1 MKIVIT
7 GVAGLVGS
15 SVALALSNSH
25 KVVGFDNLIG
35 GYRDNVPETIDFIQK
50 DVIDITAKDLLNVD
64 VIVHAACTPHEG
76 LSVFSPKQIT
86 ENTFGISVS
95 LLSEAIRAGVKKF
108 IFLSSMARY
117 GSQPTVPFTEDMAPK
132 PQDPYGIAKYAFE
145 ETLKS
150 LSEVHDI
157 EYVILVPHNII
168 GHGQVYTDPF
178 RNVAGIMINRMLQGK
193 QPIIYGDGNQM
204 RCFSDIRDVVDPIIK
219 TVESDNYNG
228 HVINIGPDNNFITI
242 NQLAEEIAKKIG
254 FDLDPIYLD
263 ARPKEV
269 YLANCSA
276 DKARALLGYDPKY
289 TLSETLDSMIS
300 WVSKR
305 GTGKFNFESLKV
317 DLVNEK
323 TPKSWTDFS
332 LFNS

>member
-1 MKIVIT
+1 MKIAIT

-15 SVALALSNSH
+15 NLANSLSKNH
-25 KVVGFDNLIG
+25 NIVGFDNLIG
-35 GYRDNVPETIDFIQK
+35 GYRDNIPSTINFIEK
-50 DVIDITAKDLLNVD
+50 NVFDINFEDLKNVD
-64 VIVHAACTPHEG
+64 VVIHAACTPHEG

-95 LLSEAIRAGVKKF
+95 LLSEAIKAGVKKF

-117 GSQPTVPFTEDMAPK
+117 GSQSVVPFTEDMIPK

-145 ETLKS
+145 ETLKA
-150 LSEVHDI
+150 LSEVHHI

-219 TVESDNYNG
+219 TVESDSYNG
-228 HVINIGPDNNFITI
+228 QVINIGPDDNFITI
-242 NQLAEEIAKKIG
+242 NELASLIAKKIN

-276 DKARALLGYDPKY
+276 EKARSLLGYSPKY
-289 TLSETLDSMIS
+289 TLSETLNSMIK
-300 WVSKR
+300 WVKAR
-305 GTGKFNFESLKV
+305 GTDKFDFDSLRV

-332 LFNS
+332 IFNS

>member
-1 MKIVIT
+1 MKVAIT

-15 SVALALSNSH
+15 NLAAALSNNH
-25 KVVGFDNLIG
+25 NVVGFDNFIG
-35 GYRDNVPETIDFIQK
+35 GYRDNIPETIEFVEK
-50 DVIDITAKDLLNVD
+50 NVANIDAKDLLNVD

-95 LLSEAIRAGVKKF
+95 LLSEAIKAGVKKF

-117 GSQPTVPFTEDMAPK
+117 GSQPVVPFTEDMTPK
-132 PQDPYGIAKYAFE
+132 PQDPYGVAKYAFE
-145 ETLKS
+145 ETLKA

-168 GHGQVYTDPF
+168 GYGQVYTDPF

-204 RCFSDIRDVVDPIIK
+204 RCFSDIRDVVSPIIK
-219 TVESDNYNG
+219 TVESDEYNG

-276 DKARALLGYDPKY
+276 DKARTLLGYNPKY
-289 TLSETLDSMIS
+289 TLSETLDLMIS
-300 WVSKR
+300 WVANR
-305 GTGKFNFESLKV
+305 GPEKFDFESLKV
-317 DLVNEK
+317 ELINDK
-323 TPKSWTDFS
+323 TPKSWTDFEI
-332 LFNS
+332 LNS